1 MRPSI
6 DEQLR
11 GIQRLIDTV
20 ARDEHLSTAGSE
32 ALVGASR
39 ALRRLEGTWSGVL
52 PFLVADT
59 RATASLLQSLSHV
72 LPAQLSAEIDRA
84 TSSVPS
90 YPDPSVFDVAVADER
105 NGELRR
111 LLAKAVA
118 ALPVTEHGEAARGE
132 IAAHLRRRLDSDPAS
147 GRTKR

>member
-1 MRPSI
+1 
-6 DEQLR
+6 
-11 GIQRLIDTV
+11 
-20 ARDEHLSTAGSE
+20 
-32 ALVGASR
+32 
-39 ALRRLEGTWSGVL
+39 VL
-52 PFLVADT
+52 PFLVADN
-59 RATASLLQSLSHV
+59 RATASLLQSLSRV
-72 LPAQLSAEIDRA
+72 LPAELSAEIDRA

-105 NGELRR
+105 NGELRA

-118 ALPVTEHGEAARGE
+118 TLPVTEDGEAARRE